1 MNLTIDTTAFTKA
14 NQVIVPDI
22 FYRRIKT
29 GFHDLDDG
37 FGGGLLPG
45 SSITLTA
52 KAGCGKTTFLLQL
65 FESLSEQGYE
75 VAYASGEENL
85 YQLAFNC
92 KRLKVNNVNIAN
104 ITDIDTLVKATEHY
118 DALVVDSFQA
128 LTSENDLNSREREA
142 YAINSLVSAAKL
154 NECVVFFV
162 LHLTKG
168 GVLKGSTLIPH
179 TVDVNMQ
186 IDLDADSGE
195 TTARLIS
202 ITKNRFGPCMEYTSN
217 LTETGFEFTGV
228 REYQDVAL
236 TKKQRNEQNI
246 KKILEHKGNI
256 TKLTVMDMF
265 SMTSSQAYIFLKNL
279 TDGGKLIKVGRGDNA
294 YYQVNNNE

>member
-1 MNLTIDTTAFTKA
+1 MNLTIDKTAFTKV
-14 NQVIVPDI
+14 NQVIVPEV

-29 GFHDLDDG
+29 GYPDLDDG

-65 FESLSEQGYE
+65 FESLSNQGYE

-92 KRLKVNNVNIAN
+92 KRLNVNNVHIAN
-104 ITDIDTLVKATEHY
+104 ITDVDTLVKATEQY

-128 LTSENDLNSREREA
+128 LTTEDDLNSRQHET
-142 YAINSLVSAAKL
+142 YAINSLVSAAKI
-154 NECVVFFV
+154 NECVIFFV

-186 IDLDADSGE
+186 IEPDPDSGE
-195 TTARLIS
+195 VTARNIS
-202 ITKNRFGPCMEYTSN
+202 ITKNRFGPCMEYSSH
-217 LTETGFEFTGV
+217 LTETGFVFTGV
-228 REYQDVAL
+228 REFQDVAL
-236 TKKQRNEQNI
+236 TKKQRMEQNV
-246 KKILEHKGNI
+246 KKVLAMKGNI
-256 TKLTVMDMF
+256 NKFKVITELSLTP
-265 SMTSSQAYIFLKNL
+265 SQAYTLLKNM
-279 TDGGKLIKVGRGDNA
+279 TDSGQLIKVGRGDDSF
-294 YYQVNNNE
+294 YEIVTS